1 METNVVYHL
10 DFLRNKLP
18 DHCANLIIAD
28 PPYFE
33 VKGDFDFTF
42 DDFQHYLQ
50 HVERWGQECARI
62 LAENGTLI
70 WWGDYRRIAYAQ
82 IILDKYFNLLTN
94 GVWLKINGQTMRNKW
109 EDARC
114 LVNNTERFLVYETKS
129 KHGENRS
136 FYSPNAGDFFEG
148 YEPLRQWL
156 RAEYKS
162 LGGVGQIIKRTKNNF
177 YSHHTSRSQWSFPN
191 PKNVEELL
199 PLYAAKGIDIEKK
212 RAEYESTRKEYEKQR
227 AEYEK
232 QRAEYEKQRAEYRAK
247 RRPHF
252 GELYKM
258 RSVIPFDQESHLTRA
273 YDFPTKKPPTLTR
286 QLIETM
292 SREGG
297 LVVVPFAG
305 SGTECAEA
313 KRVGRNFIAYDID
326 ARAVK
331 MATDRAAAVQH
342 EPKLAI

>member
-1 METNVVYHL
+1 MKKNAVHNH
-10 DFLRNKLP
+10 DFLCNDLP

-28 PPYFE
+28 PPYYE
-33 VKGDFDFTF
+33 VKGNFDFVF
-42 DDFQHYLQ
+42 KDFNEYLK
-50 HVERWGQECARI
+50 HVEAWAKECARI

-94 GVWLKINGQTMRNKW
+94 GVWVKINGRTSKCSFK
-109 EDARC
+109 EARR

-162 LGGVGQIIKRTKNNF
+162 LGGVGQIIRQTRNYVF
-177 YSHHTSRSQWSFPN
+177 SHHTCRSQWSFPN

-199 PLYAAKGIDIEKK
+199 PLYAAKVVDIEEK
-212 RAEYESTRKEYEKQR
+212 RKEYEEKR
-227 AEYEK
+227 KEYEEK
-232 QRAEYEKQRAEYRAK
+232 RKEYEEKRKEYEEKHKEYEAK

-292 SREGG
+292 SRKGD

-313 KRVGRNFIAYDID
+313 KRCGRTFIAYDID
-326 ARAVK
+326 RRAVEMTIARAE
-331 MATDRAAAVQH
+331 ATQH
-342 EPKLAI
+342 EPKLQL

>member
-50 HVERWGQECARI
+50 HVEAWAKECARI

-82 IILDKYFNLLTN
+82 VILDKHLNLLTN
-94 GVWLKINGQTMRNKW
+94 GVWVKINGQTTRNSW
-109 EDARC
+109 TEARR

-162 LGGVGQIIKRTKNNF
+162 LGGVEHIIRQTRNSVFCRHTTK
-177 YSHHTSRSQWSFPN
+177 SQWTFPS

-199 PLYAAKGIDIEKK
+199 PLYAAKDVDIEEKRKQIEGK
-212 RAEYESTRKEYEKQR
+212 RAEYEKARQEYEKQR
-227 AEYEK
+227 KEYE
-232 QRAEYEKQRAEYRAK
+232 AK

-258 RSVIPFDQESHLTRA
+258 RSVIPFDQEAHLTRA

-292 SREGG
+292 SREGD

>member
-1 METNVVYHL
+1 MKKNAVHNH
-10 DFLRNKLP
+10 DFLCNDLP

-28 PPYFE
+28 PPYYK
-33 VKGDFDFTF
+33 VKGDFDFVFKDF
-42 DDFQHYLQ
+42 DDYLK
-50 HVERWGQECARI
+50 HVEAWAKECARI

-94 GVWLKINGQTMRNKW
+94 GVWVKINGQTTRNSW
-109 EDARC
+109 TEARC

-156 RAEYKS
+156 HAEYKS
-162 LGGVGQIIKRTKNNF
+162 LGGVGHIIRQTRNSVF
-177 YSHHTSRSQWSFPN
+177 SHHTSRSQWNFPS

-199 PLYAAKGIDIEKK
+199 PLYAAKGIEIEEK
-212 RAEYESTRKEYEKQR
+212 RKEYEEKR
-227 AEYEK
+227 KEYE
-232 QRAEYEKQRAEYRAK
+232 AK

-258 RSVIPFDQESHLTRA
+258 RSVIPFDQES
-273 YDFPTKKPPTLTR
+273 PTLHAPTISPQRSR
-286 QLIETM
+286 QH
-292 SREGG
+292 SR
-297 LVVVPFAG
+297 AN
-305 SGTECAEA
+305 SS
-313 KRVGRNFIAYDID
+313 K
-326 ARAVK
+326 
-331 MATDRAAAVQH
+331 Q
-342 EPKLAI
+342 

>member
-1 METNVVYHL
+1 MKKNAVHNH
-10 DFLRNKLP
+10 DFLCNDLP

-28 PPYFE
+28 PPYYE
-33 VKGDFDFTF
+33 VKGDFDFVFKDF
-42 DDFQHYLQ
+42 DEYLKYL
-50 HVERWGQECARI
+50 EAWAKECARI

-94 GVWLKINGQTMRNKW
+94 GVWVKINGQTMKNSW
-109 EDARC
+109 TEARC
-114 LVNNTERFLVYETKS
+114 LVNNTERFLVYETKTTP
-129 KHGENRS
+129 GVNRG

-148 YEPLRQWL
+148 YEPMRQWL

-162 LGGVGQIIKRTKNNF
+162 LGGVEHIIRQTRNSVF
-177 YSHHTSRSQWSFPN
+177 SHHTSKSQWNFPS

-199 PLYAAKGIDIEKK
+199 PLYAAKGVGIEEKRKQIEGK
-212 RAEYESTRKEYEKQR
+212 RAEYEKARQEYEKQR
-227 AEYEK
+227 KEYE
-232 QRAEYEKQRAEYRAK
+232 AK

-258 RSVIPFDQESHLTRA
+258 RCVIPFDQESHLTRA

-292 SREGG
+292 SREGD

-313 KRVGRNFIAYDID
+313 KRCGRTFIAYDID
-326 ARAVK
+326 RRAVE
-331 MATDRAAAVQH
+331 MTLARVEATQH
-342 EPKLAI
+342 EPKLQL

>member
-1 METNVVYHL
+1 MLKHNRDEKNAVHNH
-10 DFLRNKLP
+10 DFLCNDLP

-28 PPYFE
+28 PPYYE
-33 VKGDFDFTF
+33 VKGNFDFVFKDFDE
-42 DDFQHYLQ
+42 YLK
-50 HVERWGQECARI
+50 HVEAWAKECARI

-94 GVWLKINGQTMRNKW
+94 GVWVKINGQTMRNKW

-162 LGGVGQIIKRTKNNF
+162 LGGVGHIIRQTRNSVF
-177 YSHHTSRSQWSFPN
+177 SHHTSRSQWSFPS

-199 PLYAAKGIDIEKK
+199 PLYAAKAVDIEGKCKQIEDK
-212 RAEYESTRKEYEKQR
+212 RAEYEKARQKLEEKRKEYE
-227 AEYEK
+227 E
-232 QRAEYEKQRAEYRAK
+232 K

-258 RSVIPFDQESHLTRA
+258 RSVIPFDQEAHLTRA

-292 SREGG
+292 SREGD

-313 KRVGRNFIAYDID
+313 KRCGRTFIAYDID
-326 ARAVK
+326 RRAVEMTIARAE
-331 MATDRAAAVQH
+331 ATQH
-342 EPKLAI
+342 EPKLQL

>member
-1 METNVVYHL
+1 MKKNAVHNL
-10 DFLRNKLP
+10 DFLCNDLP

-28 PPYFE
+28 PPYYE
-33 VKGDFDFTF
+33 VKGGFDFVFKDFD
-42 DDFQHYLQ
+42 DYLK
-50 HVERWGQECARI
+50 HVEAWAKECARI

-94 GVWLKINGQTMRNKW
+94 GVWVKINARTMKNKW
-109 EDARC
+109 EDARA
-114 LVNNTERFLVYETKS
+114 LVNNTERFLVYETRTTP
-129 KHGENRS
+129 GVNRG

-162 LGGVGQIIKRTKNNF
+162 LGGVEHIIRQTRNSVF
-177 YSHHTSRSQWSFPN
+177 SHHTVKSQWNFPS

-199 PLYAAKGIDIEKK
+199 PLYAAKGIEIEEK
-212 RAEYESTRKEYEKQR
+212 RKEYEEKR
-227 AEYEK
+227 KEYEEK
-232 QRAEYEKQRAEYRAK
+232 RKEYEAK

-292 SREGG
+292 SREGD

-313 KRVGRNFIAYDID
+313 KRCGRTFIAYDID
-326 ARAVK
+326 RRAVEMTIARAE
-331 MATDRAAAVQH
+331 ATQH
-342 EPKLAI
+342 EPKLQL

>member
-1 METNVVYHL
+1 M
-10 DFLRNKLP
+10 K
-18 DHCANLIIAD
+18 
-28 PPYFE
+28 
-33 VKGDFDFTF
+33 
-42 DDFQHYLQ
+42 
-50 HVERWGQECARI
+50 
-62 LAENGTLI
+62 
-70 WWGDYRRIAYAQ
+70 
-82 IILDKYFNLLTN
+82 
-94 GVWLKINGQTMRNKW
+94 NKW

-114 LVNNTERFLVYETKS
+114 LVNNTERFLVYETKTTP
-129 KHGENRS
+129 GVNRG

-162 LGGVGQIIKRTKNNF
+162 LGGVEHIIRQTGNSVF
-177 YSHHTSRSQWSFPN
+177 SHHTSRSQWSFPS

-199 PLYAAKGIDIEKK
+199 PLYAAKDVDIEEKRKQIEGK
-212 RAEYESTRKEYEKQR
+212 RAEYEKARQKCEEKRKEYE
-227 AEYEK
+227 
-232 QRAEYEKQRAEYRAK
+232 AK

-273 YDFPTKKPPTLTR
+273 YGFPTKKPPTLTR

-292 SREGG
+292 SREGD

-313 KRVGRNFIAYDID
+313 KRCGRTFIAYDID
-326 ARAVK
+326 RRAVEMTIARAE
-331 MATDRAAAVQH
+331 ATQH
-342 EPKLAI
+342 EPKLQL

>member
-1 METNVVYHL
+1 METNVVYHI

-28 PPYFE
+28 PPYYK
-33 VKGDFDFTF
+33 VKGDFDFVFKDF
-42 DDFQHYLQ
+42 DDYLK
-50 HVERWGQECARI
+50 HVEAWAKECARI

-94 GVWLKINGQTMRNKW
+94 GVWVKINGQTTRNSW
-109 EDARC
+109 TEARC

-156 RAEYKS
+156 HAEYKS
-162 LGGVGQIIKRTKNNF
+162 LGGVGHIIRQTRNSVF
-177 YSHHTSRSQWSFPN
+177 SHHTSRSQWNFPS

-199 PLYAAKGIDIEKK
+199 PLYAAKGIEIEEK
-212 RAEYESTRKEYEKQR
+212 RKEYEEKR
-227 AEYEK
+227 KEYE
-232 QRAEYEKQRAEYRAK
+232 AK

-292 SREGG
+292 SREGD

>member
-1 METNVVYHL
+1 MKKKAVHNH
-10 DFLRNKLP
+10 DFLCNDLP

-28 PPYFE
+28 PPYYE
-33 VKGDFDFTF
+33 VKGDFDFVFKDF
-42 DDFQHYLQ
+42 DDYLK
-50 HVERWGQECARI
+50 HVEAWAKECARI

-82 IILDKYFNLLTN
+82 VILDKYFNLLTN
-94 GVWLKINGQTMRNKW
+94 GVWVKINGQTMRNSW
-109 EDARC
+109 TEARC
-114 LVNNTERFLVYETKS
+114 LVNNTERFLVYETKTTP
-129 KHGENRS
+129 GVNRG

-162 LGGVGQIIKRTKNNF
+162 LGGVGQIIRQTRNSVF
-177 YSHHTSRSQWSFPN
+177 SHHTSRSQWSFPN

-199 PLYAAKGIDIEKK
+199 PLYAAKDVEEKHK
-212 RAEYESTRKEYEKQR
+212 EYEEKRKEYEEKR
-227 AEYEK
+227 KEYE
-232 QRAEYEKQRAEYRAK
+232 AK

-258 RSVIPFDQESHLTRA
+258 RCVIPFDQESHLTRA

-292 SREGG
+292 SREGD

-313 KRVGRNFIAYDID
+313 KRCGRTFIAYDID
-326 ARAVK
+326 RRAVEMTLARAE
-331 MATDRAAAVQH
+331 ATQH
-342 EPKLAI
+342 EPKLQL

>member
-1 METNVVYHL
+1 MKKNAVHNH
-10 DFLRNKLP
+10 DFLCNDLP

-28 PPYFE
+28 PPYYE
-33 VKGDFDFTF
+33 VKGDFDFVFKDF
-42 DDFQHYLQ
+42 DDYLK
-50 HVERWGQECARI
+50 HVEAWAKECARI

-94 GVWLKINGQTMRNKW
+94 GVWVKINARTMKNKW
-109 EDARC
+109 EDARA
-114 LVNNTERFLVYETKS
+114 LVNNTERFLVYETKTTP
-129 KHGENRS
+129 GVNRG

-162 LGGVGQIIKRTKNNF
+162 LGGVEHIIRQTRNSVF
-177 YSHHTSRSQWSFPN
+177 SHHTAKSQWNFPS

-199 PLYAAKGIDIEKK
+199 PLYAAKGVGIEEKRKQIEGK
-212 RAEYESTRKEYEKQR
+212 RAEYEKARQEYE
-227 AEYEK
+227 
-232 QRAEYEKQRAEYRAK
+232 AK

-258 RSVIPFDQESHLTRA
+258 RCVIPFDQESHLTRA

-292 SREGG
+292 SREGD

-313 KRVGRNFIAYDID
+313 KRCGRTFIAYDID
-326 ARAVK
+326 RRAVEMTIARAE
-331 MATDRAAAVQH
+331 ATQH
-342 EPKLAI
+342 EPKLQL

>member
-1 METNVVYHL
+1 MKKNTVHNH
-10 DFLRNKLP
+10 DFLCNDLP

-28 PPYFE
+28 PPYYE
-33 VKGDFDFTF
+33 VKGDFDFVFKDF
-42 DDFQHYLQ
+42 DDYLK
-50 HVERWGQECARI
+50 HVEAWAKECARI

-94 GVWLKINGQTMRNKW
+94 GVWVKINGQTMKNSW
-109 EDARC
+109 TEARC
-114 LVNNTERFLVYETKS
+114 LVHNTERFLVYETKTTP
-129 KHGENRS
+129 GVNRG

-162 LGGVGQIIKRTKNNF
+162 LGGVEHIIRQTRNSVF
-177 YSHHTSRSQWSFPN
+177 SHHTAKSQWSFPS

-199 PLYAAKGIDIEKK
+199 PLYAAKGVDIEEK
-212 RAEYESTRKEYEKQR
+212 RAAYESARK
-227 AEYEK
+227 EYEK

-258 RSVIPFDQESHLTRA
+258 RSVIPFDQETHLTRA
-273 YDFPTKKPPTLTR
+273 YDFPTKKSPTLTH

-292 SREGG
+292 SREGD

-305 SGTECAEA
+305 SSTECAEA
-313 KRVGRNFIAYDID
+313 KRCGRTFIAYDID
-326 ARAVK
+326 RRAVEMTIARAE
-331 MATDRAAAVQH
+331 ATQH
-342 EPKLAI
+342 EPKLQL

>member
-33 VKGDFDFTF
+33 VKGDFDFIF

-50 HVERWGQECARI
+50 HVEAWAKECARI

-94 GVWLKINGQTMRNKW
+94 GVWVKINARTMKNKW

-136 FYSPNAGDFFEG
+136 FYSPNVGNFFEG

-162 LGGVGQIIKRTKNNF
+162 LGGVEHIIRQTRNSVF
-177 YSHHTSRSQWSFPN
+177 SHHTSRSQWTFPS

-199 PLYAAKGIDIEKK
+199 PLYAAKGVEIEEK
-212 RAEYESTRKEYEKQR
+212 RKEYE
-227 AEYEK
+227 EK
-232 QRAEYEKQRAEYRAK
+232 RKEYEKQRAEYRAK

-258 RSVIPFDQESHLTRA
+258 RSVIPFDQEAHLTRA

-292 SREGG
+292 SREGD

-331 MATDRAAAVQH
+331 MATARAAAVQH

>member
-1 METNVVYHL
+1 MKKNAVHNH
-10 DFLRNKLP
+10 DFLCNDLP

-28 PPYFE
+28 PPYYE
-33 VKGDFDFTF
+33 VKGDFDFVFKNF
-42 DDFQHYLQ
+42 DEYLK
-50 HVERWGQECARI
+50 HVEAWAKECARI

-82 IILDKYFNLLTN
+82 VILDKYFNLLTN
-94 GVWLKINGQTMRNKW
+94 GVWVKINGQTMRNSW
-109 EDARC
+109 AEARA

-162 LGGVGQIIKRTKNNF
+162 LGGVEHIIRQTRNSVF
-177 YSHHTSRSQWSFPN
+177 SHHTARSQWAFPS

-199 PLYAAKGIDIEKK
+199 LLYAAKGMDIEKK
-212 RAEYESTRKEYEKQR
+212 RAEYEKKR
-227 AEYEK
+227 AEYE
-232 QRAEYEKQRAEYRAK
+232 EK

-292 SREGG
+292 SREGD

-313 KRVGRNFIAYDID
+313 KRCGRTFIAYDID
-326 ARAVK
+326 RRAVE
-331 MATDRAAAVQH
+331 MTIARVEATQH
-342 EPKLAI
+342 EPQLAI

>member
-1 METNVVYHL
+1 MKRNAVHNH
-10 DFLRNKLP
+10 DFLCNDLP

-28 PPYFE
+28 PPYYE
-33 VKGDFDFTF
+33 VKGNFDFVFKDFDE
-42 DDFQHYLQ
+42 YLK
-50 HVERWGQECARI
+50 HVEAWAKECARI

-82 IILDKYFNLLTN
+82 VILDKYFNFFTN
-94 GVWLKINGQTMRNKW
+94 GVWVKINGQTMKNSW
-109 EDARC
+109 TEARC
-114 LVNNTERFLVYETKS
+114 LVNNTERFLVYETKTTP
-129 KHGENRS
+129 GVNRG

-162 LGGVGQIIKRTKNNF
+162 LGGVEHIIRQTRNSVF
-177 YSHHTSRSQWSFPN
+177 SHHTAKSQWNFPS

-199 PLYAAKGIDIEKK
+199 PLYAAKDVDIEEKRKQIEGK
-212 RAEYESTRKEYEKQR
+212 RAEYEKARQEYEKQR
-227 AEYEK
+227 KEYE
-232 QRAEYEKQRAEYRAK
+232 AK

-258 RSVIPFDQESHLTRA
+258 RSVIPFDQETHLTRA

-292 SREGG
+292 SREGD

-313 KRVGRNFIAYDID
+313 KRCGRTFIAYDID
-326 ARAVK
+326 RRAVEMTIARAE
-331 MATDRAAAVQH
+331 ATQH
-342 EPKLAI
+342 EPKLQL

>member
-10 DFLRNKLP
+10 DFLHNKLP

-28 PPYFE
+28 PPYYE
-33 VKGDFDFTF
+33 VKGDFDFVFNDF
-42 DDFQHYLQ
+42 DDYLK
-50 HVERWGQECARI
+50 HVEAWAKECARI

-94 GVWLKINGQTMRNKW
+94 GVWVKINGQTIRNSW
-109 EDARC
+109 AEARC

-162 LGGVGQIIKRTKNNF
+162 LGGVGHIIRQTRNSVF
-177 YSHHTSRSQWSFPN
+177 SHHTSRSQWSFPS

-199 PLYAAKGIDIEKK
+199 PLYAAKGVEIEEK
-212 RAEYESTRKEYEKQR
+212 RK
-227 AEYEK
+227 
-232 QRAEYEKQRAEYRAK
+232 EYEKQRAEYRAK

-258 RSVIPFDQESHLTRA
+258 RSVIPFDQEAHLTRA

-292 SREGG
+292 SREGD

-331 MATDRAAAVQH
+331 MATARAAAVQH

>member
-1 METNVVYHL
+1 MKKNAVHNH
-10 DFLRNKLP
+10 DFLCNDLP

-28 PPYFE
+28 PPYYE
-33 VKGDFDFTF
+33 VKGYFDFVFKDFDE
-42 DDFQHYLQ
+42 YLK
-50 HVERWGQECARI
+50 HVEAWAKECARI

-82 IILDKYFNLLTN
+82 VILDKYFNLLTN
-94 GVWLKINGQTMRNKW
+94 GVWVKINGQTARNKW

-162 LGGVGQIIKRTKNNF
+162 LGGVGHIIRQTRNSVF
-177 YSHHTSRSQWSFPN
+177 SHHTSRSQWSFPS

-199 PLYAAKGIDIEKK
+199 PLYAAKAVDIEEK
-212 RAEYESTRKEYEKQR
+212 RKEYEEKR
-227 AEYEK
+227 KEYE
-232 QRAEYEKQRAEYRAK
+232 AK

-292 SREGG
+292 SREGD

>member
-1 METNVVYHL
+1 MKKNAVHNH
-10 DFLRNKLP
+10 DFLCNDLP

-28 PPYFE
+28 PPYYE
-33 VKGDFDFTF
+33 VKGNFDFVF
-42 DDFQHYLQ
+42 KDFNEYLK
-50 HVERWGQECARI
+50 HVEAWAKECARI

-94 GVWLKINGQTMRNKW
+94 GVWVKINGRTSKCSFK
-109 EDARC
+109 EARC

-162 LGGVGQIIKRTKNNF
+162 LGGVGQIIRQTRNYVF
-177 YSHHTSRSQWSFPN
+177 SHHTCRSQWSFPN

-199 PLYAAKGIDIEKK
+199 PLYAAKVVDIEEK
-212 RAEYESTRKEYEKQR
+212 RKEYEEKHK
-227 AEYEK
+227 EYE
-232 QRAEYEKQRAEYRAK
+232 AK

-292 SREGG
+292 SRKGD

-313 KRVGRNFIAYDID
+313 KRCGRTFIAYDID
-326 ARAVK
+326 RRAVEMTIARAE
-331 MATDRAAAVQH
+331 ATQH
-342 EPKLAI
+342 EPKLQL

>member
-1 METNVVYHL
+1 MKKNAVHNH
-10 DFLRNKLP
+10 DFLCNDLP

-28 PPYFE
+28 PPYYE
-33 VKGDFDFTF
+33 VKGDFDFVFKDF
-42 DDFQHYLQ
+42 DEYLK
-50 HVERWGQECARI
+50 HVEAWAKECARI

-94 GVWLKINGQTMRNKW
+94 GVWVKINGQTVKNSW
-109 EDARC
+109 TEARC
-114 LVNNTERFLVYETKS
+114 LVNNTERFLVYETKTTP
-129 KHGENRS
+129 GVNRG

-162 LGGVGQIIKRTKNNF
+162 LGGVEHIIRQTRNSVF
-177 YSHHTSRSQWSFPN
+177 SHHTAKSQWSFPS

-199 PLYAAKGIDIEKK
+199 PLYAAKGVEIEEK
-212 RAEYESTRKEYEKQR
+212 RKEVEEKRKEVEEKRKEYE
-227 AEYEK
+227 
-232 QRAEYEKQRAEYRAK
+232 AK

-292 SREGG
+292 SREGD

-313 KRVGRNFIAYDID
+313 KRCGRAFIAYDID
-326 ARAVK
+326 RRAVEITLARVE
-331 MATDRAAAVQH
+331 ATQH
-342 EPKLAI
+342 EPKLQL

>member
-1 METNVVYHL
+1 MKKNAVHNH
-10 DFLRNKLP
+10 DFLCNDLP

-28 PPYFE
+28 PPYYE
-33 VKGDFDFTF
+33 VKGDFDFVFKDF
-42 DDFQHYLQ
+42 DEYLK
-50 HVERWGQECARI
+50 HVEAWAKECARI

-82 IILDKYFNLLTN
+82 VILDKYFNLLTN
-94 GVWLKINGQTMRNKW
+94 GVWVKINGQTMKNSW
-109 EDARC
+109 TEARC
-114 LVNNTERFLVYETKS
+114 LVNNTERFLVYETKTTP
-129 KHGENRS
+129 GVNRG

-162 LGGVGQIIKRTKNNF
+162 LGGVEHIIRQTRNSVF
-177 YSHHTSRSQWSFPN
+177 SHHTSRSQWSFPN
-191 PKNVEELL
+191 PKSVEELL
-199 PLYAAKGIDIEKK
+199 PLYAAKDVDIEEK
-212 RAEYESTRKEYEKQR
+212 RKQIEGKRVEYEKARQ
-227 AEYEK
+227 EYE
-232 QRAEYEKQRAEYRAK
+232 AK
-247 RRPHF
+247 RRAHF

-292 SREGG
+292 SREGD

-313 KRVGRNFIAYDID
+313 KRCGRAFIAYDID
-326 ARAVK
+326 RRAVEMTIARAE
-331 MATDRAAAVQH
+331 ATQH
-342 EPKLAI
+342 EPKLQL

>member
-1 METNVVYHL
+1 MKKNAVHNH
-10 DFLRNKLP
+10 DFLCNDLP

-28 PPYFE
+28 PPYYE
-33 VKGDFDFTF
+33 VKGDFDFVFKDF
-42 DDFQHYLQ
+42 DDYLK
-50 HVERWGQECARI
+50 HVEAWAKECARI

-82 IILDKYFNLLTN
+82 VILDKYFNLLTN
-94 GVWLKINGQTMRNKW
+94 GVWVKINGQTMKNSW
-109 EDARC
+109 TEARC
-114 LVNNTERFLVYETKS
+114 LVNNTERFLVYETKTTP
-129 KHGENRS
+129 GVNRG
-136 FYSPNAGDFFEG
+136 FYSPNAGDFFED

-162 LGGVGQIIKRTKNNF
+162 LGGVEHIIRQTRNSVF
-177 YSHHTSRSQWSFPN
+177 SHHTAKSQWSFPS

-199 PLYAAKGIDIEKK
+199 PLYAAKVIGIEKK
-212 RAEYESTRKEYEKQR
+212 RAEYESARKEYEEKR
-227 AEYEK
+227 KEYEEK
-232 QRAEYEKQRAEYRAK
+232 RKEYEAK

-292 SREGG
+292 SREGD

-313 KRVGRNFIAYDID
+313 KRCGRTFIAYDID
-326 ARAVK
+326 RRAVE
-331 MATDRAAAVQH
+331 MTIARVEAAQH
-342 EPKLAI
+342 EPQLAI

>member
-33 VKGDFDFTF
+33 VKGDFDFVFKDF
-42 DDFQHYLQ
+42 DEYLK
-50 HVERWGQECARI
+50 HVEAWAKECARI

-94 GVWLKINGQTMRNKW
+94 GVWVKINGQTVRNKW

-114 LVNNTERFLVYETKS
+114 LVNNTERFLVYETKTTP
-129 KHGENRS
+129 GVNRG
-136 FYSPNAGDFFEG
+136 FCSPNAGDFFEG

-162 LGGVGQIIKRTKNNF
+162 LGGVEHIIRQTGNSVF
-177 YSHHTSRSQWSFPN
+177 SHHTSRSQWSFPS

-199 PLYAAKGIDIEKK
+199 PLYAAKYVDIE
-212 RAEYESTRKEYEKQR
+212 ESANRLRTNVRNTKSI
-227 AEYEK
+227 
-232 QRAEYEKQRAEYRAK
+232 AK
-247 RRPHF
+247 SMKPNADPI
-252 GELYKM
+252 LANSIKCAAL
-258 RSVIPFDQESHLTRA
+258 SHS
-273 YDFPTKKPPTLTR
+273 TKKATLHAPTISRRRSR
-286 QLIETM
+286 QH
-292 SREGG
+292 SR
-297 LVVVPFAG
+297 AN
-305 SGTECAEA
+305 SS
-313 KRVGRNFIAYDID
+313 K
-326 ARAVK
+326 
-331 MATDRAAAVQH
+331 Q
-342 EPKLAI
+342 

>member
-1 METNVVYHL
+1 MKKNAVHNH
-10 DFLRNKLP
+10 DFLCNDLP

-28 PPYFE
+28 PPYYE
-33 VKGDFDFTF
+33 VKGDFDFVFKDF
-42 DDFQHYLQ
+42 DDYLK
-50 HVERWGQECARI
+50 HVEAWAKECARI

-94 GVWLKINGQTMRNKW
+94 GVWVKINGQTMKNSW
-109 EDARC
+109 TEARG
-114 LVNNTERFLVYETKS
+114 LVNNTERFLVYETKTTPGVN
-129 KHGENRS
+129 HG

-162 LGGVGQIIKRTKNNF
+162 LGGVEHIIRQTRNSVF
-177 YSHHTSRSQWSFPN
+177 SHHTAKSQWNFPS

-199 PLYAAKGIDIEKK
+199 PLYAAKGVDIEEKHKQIEGK
-212 RAEYESTRKEYEKQR
+212 RAEYEKARQEYEKQR
-227 AEYEK
+227 KEYE
-232 QRAEYEKQRAEYRAK
+232 AK

-292 SREGG
+292 SREGD

-313 KRVGRNFIAYDID
+313 KRCGRTFIAYDID
-326 ARAVK
+326 RRAVE
-331 MATDRAAAVQH
+331 MTLARVEATQH
-342 EPKLAI
+342 EPKLQL

>member
-1 METNVVYHL
+1 MKKNAVHNH
-10 DFLRNKLP
+10 DFLCNDLP

-28 PPYFE
+28 PPYYE
-33 VKGDFDFTF
+33 VKGDFDFVFKDF
-42 DDFQHYLQ
+42 DDYLK
-50 HVERWGQECARI
+50 HVEAWAKECARI

-82 IILDKYFNLLTN
+82 VILDKYFNLLTN
-94 GVWLKINGQTMRNKW
+94 GVWVKINGQTMKNSW
-109 EDARC
+109 TEARC
-114 LVNNTERFLVYETKS
+114 LVNNTERFLVYETKTTP
-129 KHGENRS
+129 GVNRG
-136 FYSPNAGDFFEG
+136 FYSPNAGGFFEG

-162 LGGVGQIIKRTKNNF
+162 LGGVEHIIRQTRNSVF
-177 YSHHTSRSQWSFPN
+177 SHHTAKSQWSFPS

-199 PLYAAKGIDIEKK
+199 PLYAAKCVGIEEKRKQIEGK
-212 RAEYESTRKEYEKQR
+212 RAEYEKARQEYEKQR
-227 AEYEK
+227 KEYE
-232 QRAEYEKQRAEYRAK
+232 AK

-252 GELYKM
+252 GELYEM
-258 RSVIPFDQESHLTRA
+258 RCVIPFDQESHLTRA

-292 SREGG
+292 SREGD

-313 KRVGRNFIAYDID
+313 KRCGRAFIAYDID
-326 ARAVK
+326 RRAVE
-331 MATDRAAAVQH
+331 MTLARVEATQH
-342 EPKLAI
+342 EPKLQL

>member
-1 METNVVYHL
+1 MKKNAVHNHC
-10 DFLRNKLP
+10 FLCNDLP

-28 PPYFE
+28 PPYYE
-33 VKGDFDFTF
+33 VKGDFDFVFKDF
-42 DDFQHYLQ
+42 DEYLK
-50 HVERWGQECARI
+50 HVEAWAKECARI

-94 GVWLKINGQTMRNKW
+94 GVWVKINGQTMKNSW
-109 EDARC
+109 TEARC
-114 LVNNTERFLVYETKS
+114 LVNNTERFLVYETKTTP
-129 KHGENRS
+129 GVNRG

-162 LGGVGQIIKRTKNNF
+162 LGGVEHIIRQTRNSVF
-177 YSHHTSRSQWSFPN
+177 SHHTSRSQWSFPC

-199 PLYAAKGIDIEKK
+199 PLYAAKDVDIEEKRKQIESK
-212 RAEYESTRKEYEKQR
+212 RAEYEKARQEYEKQR
-227 AEYEK
+227 KEYE
-232 QRAEYEKQRAEYRAK
+232 AK

-292 SREGG
+292 SRESD

-313 KRVGRNFIAYDID
+313 KRCGRTFIAYDID
-326 ARAVK
+326 RRAVE
-331 MATDRAAAVQH
+331 MTLARVEATQH
-342 EPKLAI
+342 EPKLQL

>member
-1 METNVVYHL
+1 MKRNAVHNH
-10 DFLRNKLP
+10 DFLCNDLP

-28 PPYFE
+28 PPYYE
-33 VKGDFDFTF
+33 VKGNFDFVFKDFD
-42 DDFQHYLQ
+42 DYLK
-50 HVERWGQECARI
+50 HVEAWAKECARI

-82 IILDKYFNLLTN
+82 VILDKYFNLLTN
-94 GVWLKINGQTMRNKW
+94 GVWVKINGQTMKNSW
-109 EDARC
+109 TEARC
-114 LVNNTERFLVYETKS
+114 LVNNTERFLVYETKTTP
-129 KHGENRS
+129 GVNRG

-162 LGGVGQIIKRTKNNF
+162 LGGVEHIIRQTRNSVF
-177 YSHHTSRSQWSFPN
+177 SHHTSRSQWNFPS

-199 PLYAAKGIDIEKK
+199 PLYAAKGVDIEGK
-212 RAEYESTRKEYEKQR
+212 RAEYEKARQEYEKQR
-227 AEYEK
+227 KEYE
-232 QRAEYEKQRAEYRAK
+232 AK
-247 RRPHF
+247 RRSHF

-292 SREGG
+292 SREGD

-313 KRVGRNFIAYDID
+313 KRCDRAFIAYDID
-326 ARAVK
+326 RRAVEMTIARAE
-331 MATDRAAAVQH
+331 ATQH
-342 EPKLAI
+342 EPKLQL

>member
-82 IILDKYFNLLTN
+82 VILDKYFNLLTN
-94 GVWLKINGQTMRNKW
+94 GVWVKINGQTMRNKW

-162 LGGVGQIIKRTKNNF
+162 LGGVGHIIRQTRNSVF
-177 YSHHTSRSQWSFPN
+177 SHHTSRSQWSFPS
-191 PKNVEELL
+191 PKNIEELL
-199 PLYAAKGIDIEKK
+199 PLYAAKAVEIEEK
-212 RAEYESTRKEYEKQR
+212 RKEYEEKR
-227 AEYEK
+227 KEYE
-232 QRAEYEKQRAEYRAK
+232 EK

-292 SREGG
+292 SREGD

-313 KRVGRNFIAYDID
+313 KRVGRNFISYDID

>member
-1 METNVVYHL
+1 MESNVVYHL

-28 PPYFE
+28 PPYYE

-50 HVERWGQECARI
+50 HVEAWAKECARI

-94 GVWLKINGQTMRNKW
+94 GVWVKINGRTRKCSFR
-109 EDARC
+109 EARC

-136 FYSPNAGDFFEG
+136 FYSPNAGDFFEV

-162 LGGVGQIIKRTKNNF
+162 LGGVEHIIRQTRNSVF
-177 YSHHTSRSQWSFPN
+177 SHHTSRSQWSFPS

-199 PLYAAKGIDIEKK
+199 PLYAAKGIEIEEK
-212 RAEYESTRKEYEKQR
+212 RKEYEEKR
-227 AEYEK
+227 KEYK
-232 QRAEYEKQRAEYRAK
+232 AK

-292 SREGG
+292 SREGD

-313 KRVGRNFIAYDID
+313 KRVGRNFISYDID

>member
-1 METNVVYHL
+1 MKKNAVHNH
-10 DFLRNKLP
+10 DFLCNDLP
-18 DHCANLIIAD
+18 DHCANLIITD
-28 PPYFE
+28 PPYYK
-33 VKGDFDFTF
+33 VIGDFDFVFKDF
-42 DDFQHYLQ
+42 DEYLK
-50 HVERWGQECARI
+50 HVEAWAKECARI

-94 GVWLKINGQTMRNKW
+94 GVWVKINGQTMKNSW
-109 EDARC
+109 TEARC
-114 LVNNTERFLVYETKS
+114 LVNNTERFLVYETKTTP
-129 KHGENRS
+129 GVNRG
-136 FYSPNAGDFFEG
+136 FYFPNAGGFFEG

-162 LGGVGQIIKRTKNNF
+162 LGGVEHIIRQTGNSVF
-177 YSHHTSRSQWSFPN
+177 SHHTSRSQWSFPN

-199 PLYAAKGIDIEKK
+199 PLYAAKDAGIEESANRLRAK
-212 RAEYESTRKEYEKQR
+212 RAEYEKARQEYEKQR
-227 AEYEK
+227 KEYK
-232 QRAEYEKQRAEYRAK
+232 AK

-258 RSVIPFDQESHLTRA
+258 RCVIPFDQESHLTRA
-273 YDFPTKKPPTLTR
+273 YDFPTKKSPTLTR

-292 SREGG
+292 SREGD

-313 KRVGRNFIAYDID
+313 KRCGRTFIAYDID
-326 ARAVK
+326 RRAVE
-331 MATDRAAAVQH
+331 MTLARVEATQH
-342 EPKLAI
+342 EPKLQL

>member
-33 VKGDFDFTF
+33 VKGDFDFAF

-62 LAENGTLI
+62 LDENGTLI

-82 IILDKYFNLLTN
+82 VILDKYFNLLTN
-94 GVWLKINGQTMRNKW
+94 GVWVKINGQTMKNKW

-114 LVNNTERFLVYETKS
+114 LVNNTERFLVYETKRTP
-129 KHGENRS
+129 GVNRS
-136 FYSPNAGDFFEG
+136 FYSPNAGGFFEG

-162 LGGVGQIIKRTKNNF
+162 LGGVEHIIRQTRNSVF
-177 YSHHTSRSQWSFPN
+177 SHHTSRSQWSFPN

-199 PLYAAKGIDIEKK
+199 PLYAAKGVDIEEK
-212 RAEYESTRKEYEKQR
+212 RKEYEEKR
-227 AEYEK
+227 KEYEGK
-232 QRAEYEKQRAEYRAK
+232 RKEYEAK

-292 SREGG
+292 SREGD

>member
-28 PPYFE
+28 PPYYE
-33 VKGDFDFTF
+33 VKGDFDFVFKDF
-42 DDFQHYLQ
+42 DEYLK
-50 HVERWGQECARI
+50 HVEAWAKECARI

-94 GVWLKINGQTMRNKW
+94 GVWVKINARTMKNKW

-136 FYSPNAGDFFEG
+136 FYSPNAGNFFEG

-162 LGGVGQIIKRTKNNF
+162 LGGVEHIIRQTRNSVF
-177 YSHHTSRSQWSFPN
+177 SHHTSRSQWSFPN

-199 PLYAAKGIDIEKK
+199 PLYAAKGVDIEEKCKQIEGK
-212 RAEYESTRKEYEKQR
+212 RAEYEKQRKEYEKQR
-227 AEYEK
+227 K
-232 QRAEYEKQRAEYRAK
+232 EYEKQRAEYRAK

-258 RSVIPFDQESHLTRA
+258 RSVIPFDQETHLTRA

-292 SREGG
+292 SREGD

-305 SGTECAEA
+305 SGTECAA
-313 KRVGRNFIAYDID
+313 AQRVGRNFISYDID

-331 MATDRAAAVQH
+331 MATARAAAVQH

>member
-1 METNVVYHL
+1 MKKNVVYNH
-10 DFLRNKLP
+10 DFLCNDLP

-28 PPYFE
+28 PPYYE
-33 VKGDFDFTF
+33 VKGDFDFVFKDF
-42 DDFQHYLQ
+42 DEYLK
-50 HVERWGQECARI
+50 HVEAWAKECARI

-94 GVWLKINGQTMRNKW
+94 GVWVKINGQTMKNSW
-109 EDARC
+109 TEARC
-114 LVNNTERFLVYETKS
+114 LVNNTERFLVYETKTTP
-129 KHGENRS
+129 GVNRG

-162 LGGVGQIIKRTKNNF
+162 LGGVEHIIRQTGNSVF
-177 YSHHTSRSQWSFPN
+177 SHHTSRSQWNFPS

-199 PLYAAKGIDIEKK
+199 PLYAAKGVDIEEK
-212 RAEYESTRKEYEKQR
+212 RKQIEGKR

-232 QRAEYEKQRAEYRAK
+232 QRKEYETK

-258 RSVIPFDQESHLTRA
+258 RSVIPFDQEPHLTRA

-292 SREGG
+292 SREGD

-313 KRVGRNFIAYDID
+313 KRCGRTFIAYDID
-326 ARAVK
+326 RRAVEMTIARAE
-331 MATDRAAAVQH
+331 ATQH
-342 EPKLAI
+342 EPKLQL

>member
-1 METNVVYHL
+1 MKKNDVHNL
-10 DFLRNKLP
+10 DFLCNDLP

-28 PPYFE
+28 PPYYE
-33 VKGDFDFTF
+33 VKGGFDFVFKDFD
-42 DDFQHYLQ
+42 DYLK
-50 HVERWGQECARI
+50 HVEAWAKECARI

-94 GVWLKINGQTMRNKW
+94 GVWVKINARTMKNKW
-109 EDARC
+109 EDARA
-114 LVNNTERFLVYETKS
+114 LVNNTERFLVYETRTTP
-129 KHGENRS
+129 GVNRG

-162 LGGVGQIIKRTKNNF
+162 LGGVEHIIRQTRNSVF
-177 YSHHTSRSQWSFPN
+177 SHHTAKSQWNFPS

-199 PLYAAKGIDIEKK
+199 PLYAAKGIEIEEK
-212 RAEYESTRKEYEKQR
+212 RKEYEEKR
-227 AEYEK
+227 KEYEEK
-232 QRAEYEKQRAEYRAK
+232 RKEYEAK

-292 SREGG
+292 SREGD

-313 KRVGRNFIAYDID
+313 KRCGRTFIAYDID
-326 ARAVK
+326 RRAVEMTIARAE
-331 MATDRAAAVQH
+331 ATQH
-342 EPKLAI
+342 EPKLQL

>member
-1 METNVVYHL
+1 MKKNAVHNH
-10 DFLRNKLP
+10 DFLCNDLP

-28 PPYFE
+28 PPYYE
-33 VKGDFDFTF
+33 VKGDFDFVFKDF
-42 DDFQHYLQ
+42 DDYLK
-50 HVERWGQECARI
+50 HVEAWAKECARI

-94 GVWLKINGQTMRNKW
+94 GVWVKINGQTMKNSW
-109 EDARC
+109 TEARC
-114 LVNNTERFLVYETKS
+114 LVNNTERFLVYETKTTP
-129 KHGENRS
+129 GVNRG

-162 LGGVGQIIKRTKNNF
+162 LGGVEHIIRQTRNSVF
-177 YSHHTSRSQWSFPN
+177 SHHTAKSQWSFPS

-199 PLYAAKGIDIEKK
+199 PLYAAKDLDIEEKRKQIEGK
-212 RAEYESTRKEYEKQR
+212 RAEYEKARQEYEKQR
-227 AEYEK
+227 KEYE
-232 QRAEYEKQRAEYRAK
+232 AK

-273 YDFPTKKPPTLTR
+273 CDFPTKKPPTLTR

-292 SREGG
+292 SREGD

-313 KRVGRNFIAYDID
+313 KRCGRTFIAYDID
-326 ARAVK
+326 RRAVE
-331 MATDRAAAVQH
+331 MTLARVEATQH
-342 EPKLAI
+342 EPKLQL

>member
-50 HVERWGQECARI
+50 HVEMWAKECARI

-94 GVWLKINGQTMRNKW
+94 GVWVKINGQTMKNKW
-109 EDARC
+109 EDSRC
-114 LVNNTERFLVYETKS
+114 LVNNTERFLVYETKTTP
-129 KHGENRS
+129 GVNRG

-162 LGGVGQIIKRTKNNF
+162 LGGVEHIIRQTGNSVF
-177 YSHHTSRSQWSFPN
+177 SHHTAKSQWSFSSS
-191 PKNVEELL
+191 KNVEELL
-199 PLYAAKGIDIEKK
+199 PLYAVKGVGVEEKRKEIANK
-212 RAEYESTRKEYEKQR
+212 RAEYEKARQEYEKRR
-227 AEYEK
+227 AEYEVN
-232 QRAEYEKQRAEYRAK
+232 

-252 GELYKM
+252 GALYKM

-273 YDFPTKKPPTLTR
+273 FNFPTKKPPTLTR

-292 SREGG
+292 SREGD

-313 KRVGRNFIAYDID
+313 KRCGRAFIAYDID
-326 ARAVK
+326 RRAVEMTIARAE
-331 MATDRAAAVQH
+331 ATQH
-342 EPKLAI
+342 EPKLQL

>member
-1 METNVVYHL
+1 MKKNAVHNH
-10 DFLRNKLP
+10 DFLCNDLP

-28 PPYFE
+28 PPYYE
-33 VKGDFDFTF
+33 VKGDFDFVFKDF
-42 DDFQHYLQ
+42 DDYLK
-50 HVERWGQECARI
+50 HVEAWAKECARI
-62 LAENGTLI
+62 LAKNGTLI

-94 GVWLKINGQTMRNKW
+94 GVWVKINGQTTRNSW
-109 EDARC
+109 TEARC

-136 FYSPNAGDFFEG
+136 FYSPNAGNFFEG

-156 RAEYKS
+156 RTEYKS
-162 LGGVGQIIKRTKNNF
+162 LGGVGKIIKHLKNHF
-177 YSHHTSRSQWSFPN
+177 FSHHVVRSQWSFPN

-212 RAEYESTRKEYEKQR
+212 RAEYESARK
-227 AEYEK
+227 EYEK

-258 RSVIPFDQESHLTRA
+258 RSVIPFDQEAHLTRA

-292 SREGG
+292 SRECD

-313 KRVGRNFIAYDID
+313 KRCGRTFIAYDID
-326 ARAVK
+326 RRAVE
-331 MATDRAAAVQH
+331 MTVARVEATQH
-342 EPKLAI
+342 EPKLQL